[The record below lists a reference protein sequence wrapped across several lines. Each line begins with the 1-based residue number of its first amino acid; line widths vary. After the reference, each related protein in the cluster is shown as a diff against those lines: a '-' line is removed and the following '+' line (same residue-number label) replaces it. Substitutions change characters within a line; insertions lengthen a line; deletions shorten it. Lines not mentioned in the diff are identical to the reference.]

1 MSIVASVLI
10 EAAARAGAPI
20 VKSLLEKHVGGLAGE
35 AGGAVIDAIAKQAG
49 VRVEELPR
57 LPPAELEAAVRAVEA
72 SPDLILAYAR
82 AQELGNELML
92 AEMQTESRFG
102 WMWRPAGMWLMLFLT
117 GWFAFLRP
125 IVNAALWSTGT
136 GLQIELGLDLATFLG
151 IFTVYTGLYM
161 GGHTVMRAVGKG
173 AGR

>member
-1 MSIVASVLI
+1 MSIIASILI
-10 EAAARAGAPI
+10 DAAAKVGAPL
-20 VKSLLEKHVGGLAGE
+20 VKSMLEKHVGGA
-35 AGGAVIDAIAKQAG
+35 ASSVGGAVIDAIAGKAG
-49 VRVEELPR
+49 VPVEDLPR
-57 LPPAELEAAVRAVEA
+57 LPPAELEAAVGAVEA

-82 AQELGNELML
+82 SQELGNELML

-117 GWFAFLRP
+117 AWFAVLRP
-125 IVNAALWSTGT
+125 IVNAALWSSGT
-136 GLQIELGLDLATFLG
+136 GIQIETGLDLATFLG

-173 AGR
+173 VGR